1 MMFEVSGEVFYFDLN
16 EISDIMKID
25 SDKINIDEL
34 LSKEDKKEM
43 NEINEIKEIKD
54 DNYPLI
60 DVAKWELTKAL
71 IETVLH
77 EQGVVDER
85 MGITKLG
92 EQLSIPFRLSFNT
105 LLMNK
110 IIKQK

>member
-1 MMFEVSGEVFYFDLN
+1 MMFEVSGQVFYFDLN
-16 EISDIMKID
+16 EISNIMKID

-34 LSKEDKKEM
+34 LSKEEKK
-43 NEINEIKEIKD
+43 EINELEEVKG

>member
-1 MMFEVSGEVFYFDLN
+1 MFEVSGQVFYFDLN

-43 NEINEIKEIKD
+43 NDIKKIKD

-77 EQGVVDER
+77 EQGVVDEQ

>member
-1 MMFEVSGEVFYFDLN
+1 MMFEVSGQVFYFDLN

-43 NEINEIKEIKD
+43 NDIKKIKD

-77 EQGVVDER
+77 EQGVVDEQ

>member
-1 MMFEVSGEVFYFDLN
+1 MFEVSGQVFYFDLN

-43 NEINEIKEIKD
+43 NDIKEIKD

-77 EQGVVDER
+77 EQGVIDER
-85 MGITKLG
+85 MGIAKLG

>member
-1 MMFEVSGEVFYFDLN
+1 MMFEVSGQVFYFDLN

-43 NEINEIKEIKD
+43 NDIKEIKD

-77 EQGVVDER
+77 
-85 MGITKLG
+85 
-92 EQLSIPFRLSFNT
+92 
-105 LLMNK
+105 
-110 IIKQK
+110 